1 MRLEPID
8 TPSSWLGRLLSFAM
22 RRQLGKTI
30 MPARVIYNR
39 VPRMWNVTWALLR
52 LQWTGLRID
61 PSLRLLVQTR
71 AGMLNRCEFC
81 QDIAKAM
88 AVRQKIGFERFRDLG
103 VHGTSPVFSERER
116 AALAF
121 VDEATSE
128 KTVSDATFENLRKH
142 FDDREIVEIT
152 LMNALENF
160 YNLLNI
166 PLEIESD
173 GLQQL
178 AESRS

>member
-1 MRLEPID
+1 
-8 TPSSWLGRLLSFAM
+8 M

-52 LQWTGLRID
+52 LQLQGLRIE

-88 AVRQKIGFERFRDLG
+88 AVRQKMGLEKFLDLDAFA
-103 VHGTSPVFSERER
+103 TSPAFSERER

-121 VDEATSE
+121 VDEATRH
-128 KTVSDATFENLRKH
+128 KTVSDATFENLREH

-160 YNLLNI
+160 YNLLSI

-173 GLQQL
+173 GLLEL
-178 AESRS
+178 ARS